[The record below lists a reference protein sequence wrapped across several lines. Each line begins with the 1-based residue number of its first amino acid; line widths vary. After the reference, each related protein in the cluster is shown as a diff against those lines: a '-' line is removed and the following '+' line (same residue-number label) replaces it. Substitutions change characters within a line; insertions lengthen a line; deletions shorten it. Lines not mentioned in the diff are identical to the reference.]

1 MVLWFFFFF
10 HDQKLLVTYE
20 RDLPRD
26 SVRGEEDAD
35 TQLLNLIDTQQSTG
49 KVHSWAD
56 SAGAECAA
64 LVSPTHS
71 NPEGPFL

>member
-1 MVLWFFFFF
+1 MVLCFFFFF

-35 TQLLNLIDTQQSTG
+35 TQLLNLIDAQQSTG
-49 KVHSWAD
+49 KVHS
-56 SAGAECAA
+56 
-64 LVSPTHS
+64 
-71 NPEGPFL
+71 